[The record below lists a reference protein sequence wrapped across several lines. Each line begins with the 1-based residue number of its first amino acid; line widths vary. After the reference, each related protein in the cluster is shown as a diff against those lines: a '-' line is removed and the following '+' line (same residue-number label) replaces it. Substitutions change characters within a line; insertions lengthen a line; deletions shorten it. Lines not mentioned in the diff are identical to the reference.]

1 MSSLVTSLPPSMRW
15 MRLSRYMRP
24 IKRMRRIEFGHLPKT
39 ISGKIRRV
47 ELPRLEVERL
57 SSGSPARSNS
67 GKPAFRT
74 SSRSKPERNC
84 HGERAANEG
93 ARLLEEGKALRA
105 ADIDLIWRLGY
116 GWPDYRGGPMYFAG
130 LMGLNNVVGSLER
143 WSAAP
148 DDQVSSL
155 LVSLAA
161 DGGTLHRW
169 GWID

>member
-1 MSSLVTSLPPSMRW
+1 MHDLAGLDVGWTSGAAAGDILRDRLCEIARFGQKSGAGYYDYGPGRTPSPSEAVARIV
-15 MRLSRYMRP
+15 RAFQQEGGKP
-24 IKRMRRIEFGHLPKT
+24 IRK
-39 ISGKIRRV
+39 ISQEEMI
-47 ELPRLEVERL
+47 ERL
-57 SSGSPARSNS
+57 MYPI
-67 GKPAFRT
+67 
-74 SSRSKPERNC
+74 
-84 HGERAANEG
+84 ANEG

-130 LMGLNNVVGSLER
+130 LMGLNNVIRSLER
-143 WSAAP
+143 WSATP

-161 DGGTLHRW
+161 NDGTLHRW